1 MRGLFVGA
9 ASRGKLVPAGGGGQ
23 IADTQKRPA
32 NRAFCIDLINERG
45 K

>member
-9 ASRGKLVPAGGGGQ
+9 ASRGKLAPGGGR
-23 IADTQKRPA
+23 IAGTQKRPA

>member
-9 ASRGKLVPAGGGGQ
+9 ASRGKLASGGGQ
-23 IADTQKRPA
+23 IPGTQKRPA

>member
-9 ASRGKLVPAGGGGQ
+9 ASRGKLAPGGGGQ
-23 IADTQKRPA
+23 IPGTQKRPA

>member
-9 ASRGKLVPAGGGGQ
+9 ASRGKLALAGGGQ

-32 NRAFCIDLINERG
+32 NRAFCIDLISERG

>member
-9 ASRGKLVPAGGGGQ
+9 ASRGKPAPAGEQ
-23 IADTQKRPA
+23 IPGTQKRPA